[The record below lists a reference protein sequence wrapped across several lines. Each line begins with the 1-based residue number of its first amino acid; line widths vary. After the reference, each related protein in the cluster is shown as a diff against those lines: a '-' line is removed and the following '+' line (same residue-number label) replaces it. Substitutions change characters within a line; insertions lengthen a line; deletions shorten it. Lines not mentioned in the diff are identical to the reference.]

1 VTTNCKLRPV
11 RIVLLALTLGIVFA
25 GLGLAQEAP
34 GTLGF
39 RPAAPDMSVAA
50 PRPDLIPLGLTAP
63 EPKPNFCLFGTYYEW
78 RKDGE
83 LCRTRNTCL
92 PPGQQISGSCPNG
105 YDEYTYET
113 IVCSC

>member
-1 VTTNCKLRPV
+1 MATCKLRRV
-11 RIVLLALTLGIVFA
+11 RIVLLTLTLGMIFA
-25 GLGLAQEAP
+25 GLAVAQGAP
-34 GTLGF
+34 RTPDL
-39 RPAAPDMSVAA
+39 RPGAPSLSVAA
-50 PRPDLIPLGLTAP
+50 PQPDLSPLGLTAP
-63 EPKPNFCLFGTYYEW
+63 EPKPSFCLFGTYYEW

-92 PPGQQISGSCPNG
+92 PPGQQISGTCPNG